1 MKSVSIS
8 FPETLKRLMARGF
21 FSFPEM
27 LVAINREGGFGE
39 FPPLQYMMQ
48 ALPASGFLRPVMS
61 AESLAEID
69 RLATDFMVSSASG
82 GASLMA
88 SATASKRSRI

>member
-1 MKSVSIS
+1 
-8 FPETLKRLMARGF
+8 MARGF

-61 AESLAEID
+61 AESLVALFLI
-69 RLATDFMVSSASG
+69 LP
-82 GASLMA
+82 LL
-88 SATASKRSRI
+88 